1 MKLIGEKRAR
11 ARIQEALRNLL
22 DPNTRISEHIAF
34 DVHFK
39 HQGGDFDTSTSFSVH
54 HFIEPSLP
62 DRSLIG
68 WAAANKLHPW
78 VGLAAP
84 ILVCLL
90 SLDVVSWC

>member
-1 MKLIGEKRAR
+1 MKLIIEKVAR
-11 ARIQEALRNLL
+11 ARIQEALSNLL
-22 DPNTRISEHIAF
+22 APDTRISEHIAF
-34 DVHFK
+34 DIHFK
-39 HQGGDFDTSTSFSVH
+39 HQGGDFDTNTSFSVH

-68 WAAANKLHPW
+68 WAATTKLHPW

-90 SLDVVSWC
+90 RPYVVLWC